1 MVKSFI
7 LTIRGLELMYLPNK
21 RPDDMARITTIEL
34 ANKFIDEQVAL
45 VREQVKLFC
54 LLLVHEPKQ
63 LVHQ

>member
-7 LTIRGLELMYLPNK
+7 LRKRGFELMDLPSK

-45 VREQVKLFC
+45 VREQVKDKKVYA
-54 LLLVHEPKQ
+54 LVF
-63 LVHQ
+63 L